1 MSSMFEST
9 SGKRPLSTTG
19 LGVTLKHLMRLSA
32 SDLRLERIS
41 WPVRETLRI
50 QRIAFQHRFRSA
62 FEKSLP
68 HTCELSANLMYY
80 VNVI

>member
-9 SGKRPLSTTG
+9 SGNRPLSTTA
-19 LGVTLKHLMRLSA
+19 LGVPLKHLMWLSA
-32 SDLRLERIS
+32 SDLRLERVS
-41 WPVRETLRI
+41 WPVRGTLRI

-68 HTCELSANLMYY
+68 HTREVSANSIYY
-80 VNVI
+80 AI